1 MINSTQINEII
12 KALTSALFMAET
24 NRLKKRELELV
35 AENRSLSSE
44 HYDGFF
50 YQGQFYTDLDRYI
63 AAKGTKASLHPSL
76 VPSMERHIK
85 DKKEVEFDRL
95 RVKQAL
101 ALLLKDVR
109 TAQDLRDALPNQL
122 AEMID
127 QIKGMERSRPEGFT
141 LMTDSRKIK
150 QYQKLREKIEFYTAA
165 RLLY

>member
-1 MINSTQINEII
+1 MINSTQIHEII
-12 KALTSALFMAET
+12 KALTGALFMAET
-24 NRLKKRELELV
+24 KRLKKRELELV
-35 AENRSLSSE
+35 AENRSLSSG

-50 YQGQFYTDLDRYI
+50 YQGRFYTDLDRSI
-63 AAKGTKASLHPSL
+63 ASKGIKASLHPSL
-76 VPSMERHIK
+76 VPSMEAHAK
-85 DKKEVEFDRL
+85 DKEEVRFDRL

-101 ALLLKDVR
+101 TLLLKDVR

-141 LMTDSRKIK
+141 LMTDQRKIK

>member
-1 MINSTQINEII
+1 MINSAQINEII
-12 KALTSALFMAET
+12 RALTDVLFSAEIK
-24 NRLKKRELELV
+24 RLRKRELDLV

-50 YQGQFYTDLDRYI
+50 YQGRLYTDLDRSL
-63 AAKGTKASLHPSL
+63 AAKGIKTSLHPSL
-76 VPSMERHIK
+76 VPSMERHAK

-127 QIKGMERSRPEGFT
+127 QIKDMERSRPEGFT
-141 LMTDSRKIK
+141 LMTDPRKIK

>member
-24 NRLKKRELELV
+24 KRLKKRELELV

-44 HYDGFF
+44 HYDGFL
-50 YQGQFYTDLDRYI
+50 YQGQFYTDLDRSL
-63 AAKGTKASLHPSL
+63 AAKGIKASLHPSL
-76 VPSMERHIK
+76 VSSMEKHIK

>member
-1 MINSTQINEII
+1 M
-12 KALTSALFMAET
+12 
-24 NRLKKRELELV
+24 

-50 YQGQFYTDLDRYI
+50 YQGQFYTDLDRSL
-63 AAKGTKASLHPSL
+63 AAKGTKTSLHPSL

-141 LMTDSRKIK
+141 LMSDPRKIK

>member
-1 MINSTQINEII
+1 MINPTQINEII

-24 NRLKKRELELV
+24 KRLKKRELELV

-50 YQGQFYTDLDRYI
+50 YQGQFYTDLDRSL

-76 VPSMERHIK
+76 VPSMEKHIK

-127 QIKGMERSRPEGFT
+127 QIKDMERSRPEGFT

>member
-1 MINSTQINEII
+1 MINSAQINEII
-12 KALTSALFMAET
+12 RALTDALFSAET
-24 NRLKKRELELV
+24 KRLRKREFDLV
-35 AENRSLSSE
+35 TENRSLSSQ

-50 YQGQFYTDLDRYI
+50 FQGQFYTDLDRSL
-63 AAKGTKASLHPSL
+63 AAKGIKTSLHPSL

-127 QIKGMERSRPEGFT
+127 QIKEMKRSRPEGFT

>member
-1 MINSTQINEII
+1 MMQHT
-12 KALTSALFMAET
+12 
-24 NRLKKRELELV
+24 
-35 AENRSLSSE
+35 
-44 HYDGFF
+44 
-50 YQGQFYTDLDRYI
+50 
-63 AAKGTKASLHPSL
+63 
-76 VPSMERHIK
+76 K

-141 LMTDSRKIK
+141 LMTDPRKIK

>member
-24 NRLKKRELELV
+24 KRLKKRELELV
-35 AENRSLSSE
+35 AENRSLSSK

-50 YQGQFYTDLDRYI
+50 YQGQFYTDLDRSI
-63 AAKGTKASLHPSL
+63 ASKGIKASLHPSL

-141 LMTDSRKIK
+141 LMTDQRKIK

>member
-24 NRLKKRELELV
+24 KRLKKRELELV

-50 YQGQFYTDLDRYI
+50 YQGQFYTDLDRSI
-63 AAKGTKASLHPSL
+63 ASKGNKTSLHPSL
-76 VPSMERHIK
+76 VPSMERHAK

-141 LMTDSRKIK
+141 LMTDPRKIK

>member
-1 MINSTQINEII
+1 MINSAQINEII
-12 KALTSALFMAET
+12 RALTDALFSAET
-24 NRLKKRELELV
+24 KRLRKREFDLV
-35 AENRSLSSE
+35 AENRSLSSQ

-50 YQGQFYTDLDRYI
+50 FQGQFYTDLDRSL
-63 AAKGTKASLHPSL
+63 ASKGIKTSLHPSL

-109 TAQDLRDALPNQL
+109 TAQDLCDALPNQL

-141 LMTDSRKIK
+141 LMTDQRKIK

>member
-1 MINSTQINEII
+1 MINSAQINEII
-12 KALTSALFMAET
+12 RALTDALFSAET
-24 NRLKKRELELV
+24 KRLRKREFDLV
-35 AENRSLSSE
+35 AENRSLSSQ

-50 YQGQFYTDLDRYI
+50 FQGQFYTDLDRSL
-63 AAKGTKASLHPSL
+63 ASKGIKASLHPSL

-141 LMTDSRKIK
+141 LMTDQRKIK

>member
-1 MINSTQINEII
+1 MINSAQINEII
-12 KALTSALFMAET
+12 RALTRALFSAESK
-24 NRLKKRELELV
+24 RLRKRELDLV

-50 YQGQFYTDLDRYI
+50 YRGQFYTDLDRSL
-63 AAKGTKASLHPSL
+63 AAKGIKASLHPSL
-76 VPSMERHIK
+76 VTDMGRHTK

-141 LMTDSRKIK
+141 LMTDPRKIK

>member
-1 MINSTQINEII
+1 MINSAQINEII
-12 KALTSALFMAET
+12 RALTDALFSAET
-24 NRLKKRELELV
+24 KRLRKREFDLV
-35 AENRSLSSE
+35 AENRSLSSQ

-50 YQGQFYTDLDRYI
+50 FQGQFYTDLDRSL
-63 AAKGTKASLHPSL
+63 AAKGIKTSLHPSL

-127 QIKGMERSRPEGFT
+127 QIKGMERSRPEGFI
-141 LMTDSRKIK
+141 LMTDQRKIK

>member
-1 MINSTQINEII
+1 MINSAQINEII
-12 KALTSALFMAET
+12 RALTDALFSAET
-24 NRLKKRELELV
+24 KRLRKREFDLV
-35 AENRSLSSE
+35 AENRSLSSQ

-50 YQGQFYTDLDRYI
+50 FQGQFYTDLDRSL
-63 AAKGTKASLHPSL
+63 AAKGIKTSLHPSL

-141 LMTDSRKIK
+141 LMTDQRKNK

>member
-1 MINSTQINEII
+1 MINSAQINEII
-12 KALTSALFMAET
+12 RALTDALFSAET
-24 NRLKKRELELV
+24 KRLRKREFDLV
-35 AENRSLSSE
+35 AENRSLSSQ

-50 YQGQFYTDLDRYI
+50 FQGQFYTDLDRSL
-63 AAKGTKASLHPSL
+63 ASKGIKTSLHPSL

-101 ALLLKDVR
+101 ALLLKDVQ

-127 QIKGMERSRPEGFT
+127 QIKEMKRSRPEGFT

-150 QYQKLREKIEFYTAA
+150 QYQKLREKIEFYMAA

>member
-1 MINSTQINEII
+1 MINSAQINEII
-12 KALTSALFMAET
+12 RALTDALFSAEIK
-24 NRLKKRELELV
+24 RLRKRELDLV

-50 YQGQFYTDLDRYI
+50 YQGQFYTDLDRSL
-63 AAKGTKASLHPSL
+63 AAKGIKASLHPSL
-76 VPSMERHIK
+76 APSMERHIK

-141 LMTDSRKIK
+141 LMTDPRKIK

>member
-1 MINSTQINEII
+1 MINSAQINEII
-12 KALTSALFMAET
+12 MALTNALFSAEIK
-24 NRLKKRELELV
+24 RLRKRELDLV

-50 YQGQFYTDLDRYI
+50 YQGQFYTDLDRSL

-76 VPSMERHIK
+76 VPSMEAYAK
-85 DKKEVEFDRL
+85 DKAEVEFDRL

>member
-1 MINSTQINEII
+1 MINSAQINEII
-12 KALTSALFMAET
+12 RALTDALFMSET
-24 NRLKKRELELV
+24 KRLKKRELELV

-50 YQGQFYTDLDRYI
+50 YQGQFYTDLDRSL
-63 AAKGTKASLHPSL
+63 AAKGIKASLHPSL
-76 VPSMERHIK
+76 VSSMEKHIK

>member
-1 MINSTQINEII
+1 MINSAQINEII
-12 KALTSALFMAET
+12 RALTDALFSAET
-24 NRLKKRELELV
+24 KRLRKREFDLV
-35 AENRSLSSE
+35 AKNRSLSSQ

-50 YQGQFYTDLDRYI
+50 FQGQFYTDLDRSL
-63 AAKGTKASLHPSL
+63 ASKGIKTSLHPSL

-101 ALLLKDVR
+101 ALLLKDVQ

-127 QIKGMERSRPEGFT
+127 QIKEMKRSRPEGFT

>member
-1 MINSTQINEII
+1 MINSAQINEII
-12 KALTSALFMAET
+12 RALTDALFSAEIK
-24 NRLKKRELELV
+24 RLRKRELDLV
-35 AENRSLSSE
+35 TENRSLSSE

-50 YQGQFYTDLDRYI
+50 YQGQFYTDLDRSL
-63 AAKGTKASLHPSL
+63 AAKGIKTSLHPSL

-122 AEMID
+122 VEMID

-141 LMTDSRKIK
+141 LMTDPRKIK

>member
-1 MINSTQINEII
+1 MINSAQINEII
-12 KALTSALFMAET
+12 MALTNALFSAEIK
-24 NRLKKRELELV
+24 RLRKRELDLV

-50 YQGQFYTDLDRYI
+50 YQGQFYTDLDRSL

-76 VPSMERHIK
+76 VPSMARHTK

-141 LMTDSRKIK
+141 LMTDPRKIK
-150 QYQKLREKIEFYTAA
+150 QYQNLREKIEFYTAA

>member
-24 NRLKKRELELV
+24 KRLKKRELELV

-50 YQGQFYTDLDRYI
+50 YQGRFYTDLDRSI
-63 AAKGTKASLHPSL
+63 ASKGIKASLHPSL

-85 DKKEVEFDRL
+85 DRREVEFDRL
-95 RVKQAL
+95 RVMQAL

-141 LMTDSRKIK
+141 LMTDQRKIK

>member
-1 MINSTQINEII
+1 MINSAQINEII
-12 KALTSALFMAET
+12 RALTDALFSAET
-24 NRLKKRELELV
+24 KRLRKKEFDLV
-35 AENRSLSSE
+35 AENRSLSSQ

-50 YQGQFYTDLDRYI
+50 FQGQFYTDLDRSL
-63 AAKGTKASLHPSL
+63 ASKGIKASLHPSL

-101 ALLLKDVR
+101 ALLLKDVQ

-141 LMTDSRKIK
+141 LMTDQRKIK

>member
-1 MINSTQINEII
+1 MINSAQINEII
-12 KALTSALFMAET
+12 RALTDALFSAET
-24 NRLKKRELELV
+24 KRLRKREFDLV
-35 AENRSLSSE
+35 AENRSLSSQ

-50 YQGQFYTDLDRYI
+50 FQGQFYTDLDRSL
-63 AAKGTKASLHPSL
+63 AAKGIKTSLHPSL

-101 ALLLKDVR
+101 ALLLKDVQ

-122 AEMID
+122 ADMID
-127 QIKGMERSRPEGFT
+127 QIKDMERIRPEGFT